1 MAGLGRQAALALE
14 YAHQAGIVHRDVKP
28 SNLLLDLRGQLWIT
42 DFGLAQ
48 VTGDPGLTMTGELL
62 GTLRYASPEQL
73 LARRGIVDHRS
84 DIYSLGATLY
94 ELLTFRPP
102 FDGRDRNELCRQVAA
117 ENPPSPRSLDP
128 SIPTELE
135 TIVLKAL
142 RKEAADRFATAQEF
156 ADDLGRFLDRQP
168 IRARRPTLLERSRSW
183 GRQHPSIFA
192 AGVIVL
198 ILLTAASLVSTAL
211 VRREQGKTWAA
222 QQRAERAYQ
231 RERQRALEAE
241 ARFRLAR
248 QSVDELI
255 QVSEEELAH
264 RPGMEGLRR
273 RLLASALAYYQE
285 FIEQRRNDPDAQA
298 ELRDTTRR
306 VEDILADL
314 AVLRAANQLYILVQ
328 PSALDDL
335 RLDAGQRARVRVL
348 AARAGRRWMELFG
361 DPGRL
366 SPAERGRQSL
376 ELARANEREI
386 EAILTPAQQSRLRQI
401 ALQSEGPGAFREP
414 EVVAALRL
422 TPGQRE
428 RLRAIEEAA
437 FFSRIR
443 NTGSGA
449 RSEIGEPPGEPKA
462 NRADEQVLAVLTPEQ
477 SRRWREMIGD
487 PLDGT
492 IDRFPSILGRPR
504 KAKGARR

>member
-1 MAGLGRQAALALE
+1 M
-14 YAHQAGIVHRDVKP
+14 
-28 SNLLLDLRGQLWIT
+28 
-42 DFGLAQ
+42 
-48 VTGDPGLTMTGELL
+48 
-62 GTLRYASPEQL
+62 
-73 LARRGIVDHRS
+73 
-84 DIYSLGATLY
+84 
-94 ELLTFRPP
+94 
-102 FDGRDRNELCRQVAA
+102 
-117 ENPPSPRSLDP
+117 
-128 SIPTELE
+128 
-135 TIVLKAL
+135 
-142 RKEAADRFATAQEF
+142 
-156 ADDLGRFLDRQP
+156 
-168 IRARRPTLLERSRSW
+168 
-183 GRQHPSIFA
+183 
-192 AGVIVL
+192 IVL

-335 RLDAGQRARVRVL
+335 RLDAGQRAAVRVL

-437 FFSRIR
+437 FFARIR

-504 KAKGARR
+504 EAKGARR